1 MLLIAWLLIMGGLYW
16 FFSDWNAKQANPNT
30 ARVLSLQQGEVTLAR
45 NGAGH
50 YVAEGEINGRRVV
63 FLLDTGA
70 TAVAGLDVSF
80 MAPIVKGL
88 HSSTPPW
95 LEAS

>member
-1 MLLIAWLLIMGGLYW
+1 MVLRSMPASRRRKLRVPSTNSKGKPAAKPSASMRRLAGWPYT
-16 FFSDWNAKQANPNT
+16 FS
-30 ARVLSLQQGEVTLAR
+30 VS
-45 NGAGH
+45 H
-50 YVAEGEINGRRVV
+50 H
-63 FLLDTGA
+63 FTGA

>member
-1 MLLIAWLLIMGGLYW
+1 VSHH
-16 FFSDWNAKQANPNT
+16 F
-30 ARVLSLQQGEVTLAR
+30 
-45 NGAGH
+45 
-50 YVAEGEINGRRVV
+50 
-63 FLLDTGA
+63 TGA